1 MAENKLKLMTYNIG
15 GGRKDMGSRFDS
27 ILQIIKNESPDLLA
41 IQEAVILNTLDG
53 EQIDQPKMISA
64 AGASTKYSFFGPT
77 LSMQENFDTRK
88 ELFIHGIF
96 NDWENWQQGNAL
108 FSRWPFKRLGNHKK
122 SGSPHNLPLFKVI
135 YNGSRETD
143 PRNIVI
149 AQIDMGFAKAFTL
162 ATHLTTLNGERGV
175 EEISQKKEEAQRVR
189 SEQCER
195 ILELTQKYIV
205 EKNELAFLMGDFNAV
220 HNEPAISNTL
230 EKKGGFVRLLPN
242 NKIGTHVKLETPV
255 DHIFVFPGK
264 YHIKYDSRICDDG
277 FSASDHN
284 PVVAN
289 ITIFDTDT
297 EVYKKQGKG
306 VFQENIR

>member
-15 GGRKDMGSRFDS
+15 GGRKDLGSRFDS
-27 ILQIIKNESPDLLA
+27 ILQIIKNEVPDLLA

-53 EQIDQPKMISA
+53 EQIDQPKTISA

-108 FSRWPFKRLGNHKK
+108 FSRWPYKRLGNYKK
-122 SGSPHNLPLFKVI
+122 LGSPHNLPIFKVT
-135 YNGSRETD
+135 YNGNRETD
-143 PRNIVI
+143 PRNII
-149 AQIDMGFAKAFTL
+149 ITQIDMGFAKVFTL
-162 ATHLTTLNGERGV
+162 ATHLTTFYGERGA
-175 EEISQKKEEAQRVR
+175 EEIPNKNKEAQIVR
-189 SEQCER
+189 QEQCER
-195 ILELTQKYIV
+195 ILDLTKKYIL
-205 EKNELAFLMGDFNAV
+205 EKNELAFLMGDFNALP
-220 HNEPAISNTL
+220 NEPAISNTL
-230 EKKGGFVRLLPN
+230 EKKGGFVRLLPSN
-242 NKIGTHVKLETPV
+242 NIGTHVKLDTPV

-264 YHIKYDSRICDDG
+264 YHIKYNCRVCDDG

-284 PVVAN
+284 PVVADL
-289 ITIFDTDT
+289 TIFDTDT
-297 EVYKKQGKG
+297 DIYKKQGKG